1 MSEDIELINI
11 NSIFKDEYIIPIYQ
25 RKYAWENKE
34 IEQLLEDIINAKEK
48 YYLGTLITNKQESGK
63 YEVIDGQQRLTTLYL
78 LMLNLG
84 KNDKPIQ
91 FEARKNYDK
100 ALKSLR
106 DNNVECGAVELKNGY
121 ECIERYLH
129 NIEHNLNTKLSEVF
143 ILRVQVP
150 KNTDLNNY
158 FEVMNTRGE
167 QLELHHIAKARMI
180 SKLTNDSDKKIAAAI
195 WDACADMDS
204 YMIVNLKKSIR
215 DNIFENDLSNFIND
229 FKKIPENIKDT
240 WDMLSDKFKEIDS
253 VINETSINE
262 IINGNENYDE
272 NSKQNKHEDDIP
284 DYKLSSIISFQ
295 YFLLYVNA
303 VLLNNNE
310 EQTNLYDDRKLLDN
324 LKRYYKSEDSE
335 YKVKEFIYTMMQCRF
350 LFDKYIIKR
359 DTQDSDETK
368 VILRKYKK
376 YKSGIQLINTFSK
389 KKDAGEEENDDEN
402 DTAQDSLIILEST
415 LRITY
420 TSPRNMHWIT
430 ELLKYLMKNEKIT
443 VSNLIDLLENYCVN
457 KIKDIDFESDKLHY
471 GNIDR
476 IVFTYLDYLLYRDG
490 YAINGKEIIKKEG
503 DYKVYFRNSVE
514 HFYPRHPDSDNKWSG
529 DDLDSFGNLAL
540 ITPSANSKFSN
551 LDPKAKIVNMKNI
564 EQSPKLKIMASYIKN
579 GEDWVPDM
587 AKEHE
592 KEMCKILKNEKN
604 RKNNLI

>member
-84 KNDKPIQ
+84 KNEKPIQ

-106 DNNVECGAVELKNGY
+106 DNNIECNAVELKNGY

-129 NIEHNLNTKLSEVF
+129 NIKHNLNEKLSEVY

-215 DNIFENDLSNFIND
+215 DNIFENDLSNFINE

-240 WDMLSDKFKEIDS
+240 WEALSNKFKEIDS

-272 NSKQNKHEDDIP
+272 NSKQNKNEDDIP
-284 DYKLSSIISFQ
+284 DYKLSSIISFP

-303 VLLNNNE
+303 VLLDKNE

-324 LKRYYKSEDSE
+324 LKGYYKSEDSE
-335 YKVKEFIYTMMQCRF
+335 YKVKKFIYTMMQCRF

-376 YKSGIQLINTFSK
+376 YKSGIQLINTFSNK
-389 KKDAGEEENDDEN
+389 NGADDENDDEN
-402 DTAQDSLIILEST
+402 DAAQDSLIILEST

-430 ELLKYLMKNEKIT
+430 ELLKYVMKNEEIT
-443 VSNLIDLLENYCVN
+443 VGNLIKLLENYCVN
-457 KIKDIDFESDKLHY
+457 KIKDINFESDKLHY
-471 GNIDR
+471 GNIER

-514 HFYPRHPDSDNKWSG
+514 HFYPRHPDSDNKWSN
-529 DDLDSFGNLAL
+529 DELNSFGNLAL

-551 LDPKAKIVNMKNI
+551 LDPKAKIVNIKNI
-564 EQSPKLKIMASYIKN
+564 EQSPKLKIMAAYIKN
-579 GEDWVPDM
+579 GENWTPDM

-592 KEMCKILKNEKN
+592 KEMCKILENEKN